1 MSRRQIIGGMTAVRP
16 MASGRCRM
24 LTAVCLV
31 VGVAFSSAYC
41 RGAESGATAPETKS
55 ARAIAPVDLSGY
67 WVSVVT
73 QDWRFRMTVPGKGE
87 YAGIPI
93 NELAKAAADAFDGEK
108 AEKAGHACDAY
119 GAGLVMRNPGRL
131 HITWEDENT
140 LRVEADAGQQIRLLH
155 FGQSPQGT
163 VQPSRQ
169 GRSTAKWQIHQIV
182 PPFGP
187 PVRIPGAKDQ
197 GYLQVSTD
205 SLLPGLLRKN
215 GVPYGSRASMNEYW
229 EVYAMPGG
237 RQLLVLSSR
246 FSDPEYL
253 REDYMFNPIFV
264 KEPDGSKWSPTPC
277 SLRW

>member
-1 MSRRQIIGGMTAVRP
+1 VAAEPARAR
-16 MASGRCRM
+16 GRCGV
-24 LTAVCLV
+24 LTAVCLI
-31 VGVAFSSAYC
+31 VGGAFSSGYC
-41 RGAESGATAPETKS
+41 GGAEPGATVPATKS
-55 ARAIAPVDLSGY
+55 ARAMAPVDLTGY

-73 QDWRFRMTVPGKGE
+73 QDWRFRMAVPGKGE

-93 NELAKAAADAFDGEK
+93 NERAKATADAFDGEK
-108 AEKAGHACDAY
+108 EEKAGHACDAY

-140 LRVEADAGQQIRLLH
+140 LRVEADAGQQIRLLR

-163 VQPSRQ
+163 VEPSRQ
-169 GRSTAKWQIHQIV
+169 GRSVAKWQIHHIV
-182 PPFGP
+182 SPFGP
-187 PVRIPGAKDQ
+187 PIRMPGAKDQ

-229 EVYAMPGG
+229 EVHTTPGG
-237 RQLLVLSSR
+237 PQLLVLSAR

-253 REDYMFNPIFV
+253 REDYMFNPIFE
-264 KEPDGSKWSPTPC
+264 KESDGSHWSPTPC